1 MKIVAI
7 WAQDNNGAL
16 GNGKGMSWSVPDDF
30 KHFKLSTIGC
40 PIIMGRNSFDAY
52 QYLYLKEQWG

>member
-30 KHFKLSTIGC
+30 KGKHFKLSTMSLSDYNGTQL
-40 PIIMGRNSFDAY
+40 F
-52 QYLYLKEQWG
+52 